1 VQVPELRFWK
11 ERLEIELKQ
20 RRNTML
26 LPKFNFHE
34 PATLAEACQI
44 MAEYGT
50 KAKVIAGGT
59 DLMVNMKR
67 KLVSPEQLVS
77 IGRIEE
83 LKKFDSASN
92 ILKLGS
98 CFTVA
103 DIEASELIG
112 KKWSALCVAA
122 GALGS
127 PLIRNLATIGGNLA
141 SARPAADLPPPLM
154 AYGARVVLKKK
165 SGERVVS
172 MDNFFLGGALTEI
185 APNEILSEI
194 QIDAPPPYSGASYIN
209 LSSRSACDCNLVNI
223 ASFIALDGPG
233 GTIKTARIVMGC
245 VGPTH
250 MRAPSAEKLLIGE
263 KPTESIFAKAAEA
276 AMKDSSPRGFAE
288 SRASAEYKKDM
299 VRVLT
304 NRTLSTAYKEAM
316 MQ

>member
-1 VQVPELRFWK
+1 
-11 ERLEIELKQ
+11 
-20 RRNTML
+20 ML

-44 MAEYGT
+44 MAEYAV

-59 DLMVNMKR
+59 DLMVNMKK
-67 KLVSPEQLVS
+67 KLISPERLVS
-77 IGRIEE
+77 IARIEE
-83 LKKFDSASN
+83 LKKLDSSSDV
-92 ILKLGS
+92 LKIGS

-112 KKWSALCVAA
+112 KKWSALCA
-122 GALGS
+122 GAKALGS
-127 PLIRNLATIGGNLA
+127 PLVRNLATIGGNLA

-172 MDNFFLGGALTEI
+172 LDNFFRGGGLTEI
-185 APNEILSEI
+185 APDEILTEI

-223 ASFIALDGPG
+223 ASFIGLDGPG
-233 GTIKTARIVMGC
+233 STIKTARIVIGC

-250 MRAPSAEKLLIGE
+250 IRAVSAEKLLIGE
-263 KPTESIFAKAAEA
+263 KPTEAIFAKAGEA
-276 AMKDSSPRGFAE
+276 AMKDCAPRGLAE
-288 SRASAEYKKDM
+288 SRGSAEYKRDM
-299 VRVLT
+299 VRELT
-304 NRTLSTAYKEAM
+304 NRTLSNAYKDAM